1 MAVLINSKTLND
13 KALISKSDI
22 KYIQSLAH
30 KKFRDEECL
39 FIVEGVKMVEELIL
53 SASDNIDRIFAT
65 KSWVQRQIPTSII
78 NELTVVIEEHELA
91 KISQLKTPNEVLA
104 LVKFPKFQK
113 EYRIDKVLT
122 LVLDQIQ
129 DPGNL
134 GTIIRTCDW
143 FGVNQIICSLDTV
156 DIYNPKVIQS
166 AMGSIMHVEV
176 LYRSLPIFLS
186 TVKDIPIYAAVL
198 NGKSI
203 HDIAVAKPSL
213 LLIGNESNGI
223 SKEVLAF
230 ATEKITI
237 PKLGQ
242 AESLNAA
249 IASGIILTAFQ
260 K

>member
-1 MAVLINSKTLND
+1 M
-13 KALISKSDI
+13 ISKSDI

-30 KKFRDEECL
+30 KKFRDEERL
-39 FIVEGVKMVEELIL
+39 FIVEGVKMVEELIS
-53 SASDNIDRIFAT
+53 SASDNIDRVFAT
-65 KSWVQRQIPTSII
+65 KNWVERQLPNTVV
-78 NELTVVIEEHELA
+78 NKLTVVIEEHELA
-91 KISQLKTPNEVLA
+91 KISQHKTPNEVLA
-104 LVKFPKFQK
+104 LVKFPKFQN
-113 EYRIDKVLT
+113 EYNTDNKLT

-143 FGVNQIICSLDTV
+143 FGINQIVCSLDTV
-156 DIYNPKVIQS
+156 DNYNPKVIQS
-166 AMGSIMHVEV
+166 AMGSILHVEV
-176 LYRSLPIFLS
+176 IYRSLPTFLS
-186 TVKDIPIYAAVL
+186 TVQDIPIYAAVL

-203 HDIAVAKPSL
+203 HDIAIAKPSL

-223 SKEVLAF
+223 SKEVLSF

-249 IASGIILTAFQ
+249 IASGIIISALL

>member
-1 MAVLINSKTLND
+1 M
-13 KALISKSDI
+13 ISKSDI

-30 KKFRDEECL
+30 KKFRDEERL
-39 FIVEGVKMVEELIL
+39 FIVEGVKMVEELIS
-53 SASDNIDRIFAT
+53 SASDNIDRVFAT
-65 KSWVQRQIPTSII
+65 KNWVERQLPNTVV
-78 NELTVVIEEHELA
+78 NKLTVVIEEHELA
-91 KISQLKTPNEVLA
+91 KISQHKTPNEVLA
-104 LVKFPKFQK
+104 LVKFPKFQN
-113 EYRIDKVLT
+113 EYNTDNKLT

-143 FGVNQIICSLDTV
+143 FGINQIICSLDTV
-156 DIYNPKVIQS
+156 DNYNPKVIQS
-166 AMGSIMHVEV
+166 AMGSILHVEV
-176 LYRSLPIFLS
+176 IYRSLPTFLS
-186 TVKDIPIYAAVL
+186 TVQDIPIYAAVL

-203 HDIAVAKPSL
+203 HDIAIAKPSL

-249 IASGIILTAFQ
+249 IASGIIISALL

>member
-1 MAVLINSKTLND
+1 M
-13 KALISKSDI
+13 ISKSDI

-30 KKFRDEECL
+30 KKFRDEERL
-39 FIVEGVKMVEELIL
+39 FIVEGVKMVEELIS
-53 SASDNIDRIFAT
+53 SASDNIDRVFAT
-65 KSWVQRQIPTSII
+65 KNWVERQLPNTVV
-78 NELTVVIEEHELA
+78 NKLTVVIEEHELA
-91 KISQLKTPNEVLA
+91 KISQHKTPNEVLA
-104 LVKFPKFQK
+104 LVKFPKFEN
-113 EYRIDKVLT
+113 EYNTDNKLT

-143 FGVNQIICSLDTV
+143 FGINQIVCSLDTV
-156 DIYNPKVIQS
+156 DNYNPKVIQS
-166 AMGSIMHVEV
+166 AMGSILHVEV
-176 LYRSLPIFLS
+176 IYRSLPTFLS
-186 TVKDIPIYAAVL
+186 TVQDIPIYAAVL

-203 HDIAVAKPSL
+203 HDIAIAKPSL

-249 IASGIILTAFQ
+249 IASGIIISALL

>member
-1 MAVLINSKTLND
+1 
-13 KALISKSDI
+13 LISKSDI

-30 KKFRDEECL
+30 KKFRDEERL
-39 FIVEGVKMVEELIL
+39 FIVEGVKMVEELIS
-53 SASDNIDRIFAT
+53 SASDNIDRVFAT
-65 KSWVQRQIPTSII
+65 KNWVERQLPNTVVTK
-78 NELTVVIEEHELA
+78 LTVVIEEHELA
-91 KISQLKTPNEVLA
+91 KISQHKTPNEVLA
-104 LVKFPKFQK
+104 LVKFPKFQN
-113 EYRIDKVLT
+113 EYNTDNKLT

-143 FGVNQIICSLDTV
+143 FGINQIVCSLDTV
-156 DIYNPKVIQS
+156 DNYNPKVIQS
-166 AMGSIMHVEV
+166 AMGSILHVEV
-176 LYRSLPIFLS
+176 IYRSLPTFLS
-186 TVKDIPIYAAVL
+186 TVQDIPIYAAVL

-203 HDIAVAKPSL
+203 HDIAIAKPSL

-249 IASGIILTAFQ
+249 IASGIIISALL

>member
-1 MAVLINSKTLND
+1 MIA
-13 KALISKSDI
+13 KAEV

-30 KKFRDEECL
+30 KKFRDEERL
-39 FIVEGVKMVEELIL
+39 FIVEGVKMVEELIS
-53 SASDNIDRIFAT
+53 SASDNIDRVFAT
-65 KSWVQRQIPTSII
+65 KNWVKRQLPNSVA
-78 NELTVVIEEHELA
+78 NELTVVIEEHERA
-91 KISQLKTPNEVLA
+91 KISQHKTPNEVLA
-104 LVKFPKFQK
+104 LVKFPKFQN
-113 EYRIDKVLT
+113 EYKTDNSIT

-143 FGVNQIICSLDTV
+143 FGINQIVCSLDTV
-156 DIYNPKVIQS
+156 DNYNPKVIQS
-166 AMGSIMHVEV
+166 AMGSILHVEV
-176 LYRSLPIFLS
+176 IYSSLPKFLS
-186 TVKDIPIYAAVL
+186 TVQDIPIYAAVL

-203 HDIAVAKPSL
+203 HDIAVVKPSL
-213 LLIGNESNGI
+213 VLIGNESNGI

-249 IASGIILTAFQ
+249 IASGIIISALL

>member
-1 MAVLINSKTLND
+1 M
-13 KALISKSDI
+13 ISKSDV

-30 KKFRDEECL
+30 KKFRDEERL
-39 FIVEGVKMVEELIL
+39 FIVEGVKMVEELI
-53 SASDNIDRIFAT
+53 ASTSNNIHRLFAT
-65 KSWVQRQIPTSII
+65 QNWVQRQLPSSII

-104 LVKFPKFQK
+104 LIKFPKTQHK
-113 EYRIDKVLT
+113 YKVDKALT

-143 FGVNQIICSLDTV
+143 FGVDQIVCSLDTV
-156 DIYNPKVIQS
+156 DVYNSKVIQS
-166 AMGSIMHVEV
+166 TKGSILHVEV
-176 LYRSLPIFLS
+176 IYTNLPAFLS
-186 TVKDIPIYAAVL
+186 TVQDIPIYAAVL
-198 NGKSI
+198 SGKSI
-203 HDIAVAKPSL
+203 HDVELKKPSL
-213 LLIGNESNGI
+213 VLIGNESNGI

-230 ATEKITI
+230 ATEKISI

-249 IASGIILTAFQ
+249 IASGIILSAFL

>member
-1 MAVLINSKTLND
+1 
-13 KALISKSDI
+13 LISKSDI

-30 KKFRDEECL
+30 KKFRDEERL
-39 FIVEGVKMVEELIL
+39 FIVEGVKMVEELIS
-53 SASDNIDRIFAT
+53 SASDNIDRVFAT
-65 KSWVQRQIPTSII
+65 KNWVERQLPNSVVTK
-78 NELTVVIEEHELA
+78 LTVVIEEHELA
-91 KISQLKTPNEVLA
+91 KISQHKTPNEVLA
-104 LVKFPKFQK
+104 LVKFPKFQNDYNTDNK
-113 EYRIDKVLT
+113 LT

-143 FGVNQIICSLDTV
+143 FGINQIVCSLDTV
-156 DIYNPKVIQS
+156 DNYNPKVIQS
-166 AMGSIMHVEV
+166 AMGSILHIEV
-176 LYRSLPIFLS
+176 IYRSLPTFLS
-186 TVKDIPIYAAVL
+186 TVQDIPIYAAVL

-203 HDIAVAKPSL
+203 HDIAIAKPSL

-249 IASGIILTAFQ
+249 IASGIIISALL

>member
-1 MAVLINSKTLND
+1 M
-13 KALISKSDI
+13 ISKSDI

-30 KKFRDEECL
+30 KKFRDEERL
-39 FIVEGVKMVEELIL
+39 FIVEGVKMVEELIS
-53 SASDNIDRIFAT
+53 SASDNIDRVFAT
-65 KSWVQRQIPTSII
+65 KNWVERQLPNTVV
-78 NELTVVIEEHELA
+78 NKLTVVIEEHELA
-91 KISQLKTPNEVLA
+91 KISQHKTPNEVLA
-104 LVKFPKFQK
+104 LVKFPKFQN
-113 EYRIDKVLT
+113 EYNTDNKLT

-143 FGVNQIICSLDTV
+143 FGINQIVCSLDTV
-156 DIYNPKVIQS
+156 DNYNPKVIQS
-166 AMGSIMHVEV
+166 AMGSILHVEV
-176 LYRSLPIFLS
+176 IYKSLPTFLS
-186 TVKDIPIYAAVL
+186 TVQDIPIYAAVL

-203 HDIAVAKPSL
+203 HDIAIAKPSL

-249 IASGIILTAFQ
+249 IASGIIISALL

>member
-1 MAVLINSKTLND
+1 
-13 KALISKSDI
+13 LISKSDI

-30 KKFRDEECL
+30 KKFRDEERL
-39 FIVEGVKMVEELIL
+39 FIVEGVKMVEELIS
-53 SASDNIDRIFAT
+53 SASDNIDRVFAT
-65 KSWVQRQIPTSII
+65 KNWVERQLPNTVV
-78 NELTVVIEEHELA
+78 NKLTVVIEEHELA
-91 KISQLKTPNEVLA
+91 KISQHKTPNEVLA
-104 LVKFPKFQK
+104 LVKFPKFQN
-113 EYRIDKVLT
+113 EYNTDNKLT

-143 FGVNQIICSLDTV
+143 FGINQIVCSLDTV
-156 DIYNPKVIQS
+156 DNYNPKVIQS
-166 AMGSIMHVEV
+166 AMGSILHVEV
-176 LYRSLPIFLS
+176 IYRSLPSFLS
-186 TVKDIPIYAAVL
+186 TVQDIPIYAAVL

-203 HDIAVAKPSL
+203 HDIAIAKPSL

-249 IASGIILTAFQ
+249 IASGIIISALL

>member
-1 MAVLINSKTLND
+1 
-13 KALISKSDI
+13 LISKSDI

-30 KKFRDEECL
+30 KKFRDEERL
-39 FIVEGVKMVEELIL
+39 FIVEGVKMVEELIS
-53 SASDNIDRIFAT
+53 SASDNIDRVFAT
-65 KSWVQRQIPTSII
+65 KNWVERQLPNTVV
-78 NELTVVIEEHELA
+78 NKLTVVIEEHELA
-91 KISQLKTPNEVLA
+91 KISQHKTPNEVLA
-104 LVKFPKFQK
+104 LVKFPKFQN
-113 EYRIDKVLT
+113 EYNTDNKLT

-143 FGVNQIICSLDTV
+143 FGINQIVCSLDTV
-156 DIYNPKVIQS
+156 DNYNPKVIQS
-166 AMGSIMHVEV
+166 AMGSILHVEV
-176 LYRSLPIFLS
+176 IYRSLPTFLS
-186 TVKDIPIYAAVL
+186 TVQDIPIYAAVL

-203 HDIAVAKPSL
+203 HDIAIAKPSL

-249 IASGIILTAFQ
+249 IASGIIISALL

>member
-1 MAVLINSKTLND
+1 
-13 KALISKSDI
+13 LISKSDI

-30 KKFRDEECL
+30 KKFRDEERL
-39 FIVEGVKMVEELIL
+39 FIVEGVKMVEELI
-53 SASDNIDRIFAT
+53 STASENIERVFAI
-65 KSWVQRQIPTSII
+65 KNWVQRQLPNLVA

-91 KISQLKTPNEVLA
+91 KISQHKTPNEVLA
-104 LVKFPKFQK
+104 LVKIPKFQN
-113 EYRIDKVLT
+113 EYKTDNAIT

-143 FGVNQIICSLDTV
+143 FGINQIVCSLDTV
-156 DIYNPKVIQS
+156 DNYNPKVIQS
-166 AMGSIMHVEV
+166 AMGSILHVEV
-176 LYRSLPIFLS
+176 LYSSLPTFLS
-186 TVKDIPIYAAVL
+186 TVQDIPIYAAVL

-213 LLIGNESNGI
+213 VLIGNESNGI

-249 IASGIILTAFQ
+249 IASGIIISALL

>member
-1 MAVLINSKTLND
+1 M
-13 KALISKSDI
+13 ISKSDI

-30 KKFRDEECL
+30 KKFRDEERL
-39 FIVEGVKMVEELIL
+39 FIVEGVKMVEELIS
-53 SASDNIDRIFAT
+53 SASDNIDRVFAT
-65 KSWVQRQIPTSII
+65 KNWVERQLPNTVVTK
-78 NELTVVIEEHELA
+78 LTVVIEEHELA
-91 KISQLKTPNEVLA
+91 KISQHKTPNEVLA
-104 LVKFPKFQK
+104 LVKFPKFQN
-113 EYRIDKVLT
+113 EYNTDNKLT

-143 FGVNQIICSLDTV
+143 FGINQIVCSLDTV
-156 DIYNPKVIQS
+156 DNYNPKVIQS
-166 AMGSIMHVEV
+166 AMGSILHVEV
-176 LYRSLPIFLS
+176 IYRSLPTFLS
-186 TVKDIPIYAAVL
+186 TVQDIPIYAAVL

-203 HDIAVAKPSL
+203 HDIAIVKPSL

-249 IASGIILTAFQ
+249 IASGIIISALL

>member
-1 MAVLINSKTLND
+1 
-13 KALISKSDI
+13 LISKSDI

-30 KKFRDEECL
+30 KKFRDEERL
-39 FIVEGVKMVEELIL
+39 FIVEGVKMVEELIS
-53 SASDNIDRIFAT
+53 SASDNIDRVFAT
-65 KSWVQRQIPTSII
+65 KNWVERQLPNTVV
-78 NELTVVIEEHELA
+78 NKLTVVIEEHELA
-91 KISQLKTPNEVLA
+91 KISQHKTPNEVLA
-104 LVKFPKFQK
+104 LVKFPKFEN
-113 EYRIDKVLT
+113 EYNTDNKLT

-143 FGVNQIICSLDTV
+143 FGINQIVCSLDTV
-156 DIYNPKVIQS
+156 DNYNPKVIQS
-166 AMGSIMHVEV
+166 AMGSILHVEV
-176 LYRSLPIFLS
+176 IYKSLPTFLS
-186 TVKDIPIYAAVL
+186 TVQDIPIYAAVL

-203 HDIAVAKPSL
+203 HDIAIAKPSL

-249 IASGIILTAFQ
+249 IASGIIISALL

>member
-1 MAVLINSKTLND
+1 M
-13 KALISKSDI
+13 ISKSDI

-30 KKFRDEECL
+30 KKFRDEERL
-39 FIVEGVKMVEELIL
+39 FIVEGVKMVEELIS
-53 SASDNIDRIFAT
+53 SASDNIDRVFAT
-65 KSWVQRQIPTSII
+65 KNWVERQLPNTVV
-78 NELTVVIEEHELA
+78 NKLTVVIEEHELA
-91 KISQLKTPNEVLA
+91 KISQHKTPNEVLA
-104 LVKFPKFQK
+104 LVKFPKFQN
-113 EYRIDKVLT
+113 EYNTDNKLT

-143 FGVNQIICSLDTV
+143 FGINQIVCSLDTV
-156 DIYNPKVIQS
+156 DNYNPKVIQS
-166 AMGSIMHVEV
+166 AMGSILHVEV
-176 LYRSLPIFLS
+176 IYRSLPTFLS
-186 TVKDIPIYAAVL
+186 TVQDIPIYAAVL

-203 HDIAVAKPSL
+203 HDIAIAKPSL

-249 IASGIILTAFQ
+249 IASGIIISALL

>member
-1 MAVLINSKTLND
+1 M
-13 KALISKSDI
+13 ISKSDI

-30 KKFRDEECL
+30 KKFRDEERL
-39 FIVEGVKMVEELIL
+39 FIVEGVKMVEELIS
-53 SASDNIDRIFAT
+53 SASDNIDRVFAT
-65 KSWVQRQIPTSII
+65 KNWVQRQLPNSVA

-91 KISQLKTPNEVLA
+91 KISQHKTPNEVLA
-104 LVKFPKFQK
+104 LVKFPKFQN
-113 EYRIDKVLT
+113 EYKTDNSIT

-143 FGVNQIICSLDTV
+143 FGINQIVCSLDTV
-156 DIYNPKVIQS
+156 DNYNPKVIQS
-166 AMGSIMHVEV
+166 AMGSILHVEV
-176 LYRSLPIFLS
+176 IYSSLPKFLS
-186 TVKDIPIYAAVL
+186 TVQDIPIYAAVL

-203 HDIAVAKPSL
+203 HDIAVVKPSL
-213 LLIGNESNGI
+213 VVIGNESNGI

-249 IASGIILTAFQ
+249 IASGIIISALL

>member
-1 MAVLINSKTLND
+1 M
-13 KALISKSDI
+13 ISKSDI

-30 KKFRDEECL
+30 KKFRDEERL
-39 FIVEGVKMVEELIL
+39 FIVEGVKMVEELIS
-53 SASDNIDRIFAT
+53 SASDNIDRVFAT
-65 KSWVQRQIPTSII
+65 KNWVERQLPNTVV
-78 NELTVVIEEHELA
+78 NKLTVVIEEHELA
-91 KISQLKTPNEVLA
+91 KISQHKTPNEVLA
-104 LVKFPKFQK
+104 LVKFPKFQN
-113 EYRIDKVLT
+113 EYNTDNKLT

-143 FGVNQIICSLDTV
+143 FGINQIVCSLDTV
-156 DIYNPKVIQS
+156 DNYNPKVIQS
-166 AMGSIMHVEV
+166 AMGSILHVEV
-176 LYRSLPIFLS
+176 IYRSLPSFLS
-186 TVKDIPIYAAVL
+186 TVQDIPIYAAVL

-203 HDIAVAKPSL
+203 HDIAIAKPSL

-249 IASGIILTAFQ
+249 IASGIIISALL

>member
-1 MAVLINSKTLND
+1 M
-13 KALISKSDI
+13 ISKSDI

-30 KKFRDEECL
+30 KKFRDEERL
-39 FIVEGVKMVEELIL
+39 FIVEGVKMVEELIS
-53 SASDNIDRIFAT
+53 SASDNIDRVFAT
-65 KSWVQRQIPTSII
+65 KNWVERQLPNSVVTK
-78 NELTVVIEEHELA
+78 LTVVIEEHELA
-91 KISQLKTPNEVLA
+91 KISQHKTPNEVLA
-104 LVKFPKFQK
+104 LVKFPKFQNDYNTDNK
-113 EYRIDKVLT
+113 LT

-143 FGVNQIICSLDTV
+143 FGINQIVCSLDTV
-156 DIYNPKVIQS
+156 DNYNPKVIQS
-166 AMGSIMHVEV
+166 AMGSILHIEV
-176 LYRSLPIFLS
+176 IYRSLPTFLS
-186 TVKDIPIYAAVL
+186 TVQDIPIYAAVL

-203 HDIAVAKPSL
+203 HDIAIAKPSL

-249 IASGIILTAFQ
+249 IASGIIISALL

>member
-1 MAVLINSKTLND
+1 M
-13 KALISKSDI
+13 ISKSDI

-30 KKFRDEECL
+30 KKFRDEERL
-39 FIVEGVKMVEELIL
+39 FIVEGIKMVEELIS
-53 SASDNIDRIFAT
+53 SASDNIDRVFAT
-65 KSWVQRQIPTSII
+65 KNWVQRQLPNPVV
-78 NELTVVIEEHELA
+78 NELTIVLEERELA
-91 KISQLKTPNEVLA
+91 KISQHKTPNEVLA
-104 LVKFPKFQK
+104 LVKFPRLQN
-113 EYRIDKVLT
+113 EYKTDNALT

-143 FGVNQIICSLDTV
+143 FGINQIVCSLDTV

-166 AMGSIMHVEV
+166 AMGSILHVEV
-176 LYRSLPIFLS
+176 IYTSLPAFLS
-186 TVKDIPIYAAVL
+186 TVQHIPIYAAVL

-203 HDIAVAKPSL
+203 HDIELKKPSL
-213 LLIGNESNGI
+213 VLIGNESNGI

-230 ATEKITI
+230 ANKKITI

-249 IASGIILTAFQ
+249 IASGIILSTFL

>member
-1 MAVLINSKTLND
+1 M
-13 KALISKSDI
+13 ISKSDI

-30 KKFRDEECL
+30 KKFRDEERL
-39 FIVEGVKMVEELIL
+39 FIVEGVKMVEELIS
-53 SASDNIDRIFAT
+53 SASDNIDRVFAT
-65 KSWVQRQIPTSII
+65 KNWVERQLPNTVVTK
-78 NELTVVIEEHELA
+78 LTVVIEEHELA
-91 KISQLKTPNEVLA
+91 KISQHKTPNEVLA
-104 LVKFPKFQK
+104 LVKFPKFQN
-113 EYRIDKVLT
+113 EYNTDNKLT

-143 FGVNQIICSLDTV
+143 FGINQIVCSLDTV
-156 DIYNPKVIQS
+156 DNYNPKVIQS
-166 AMGSIMHVEV
+166 AMGSILHVEV
-176 LYRSLPIFLS
+176 IYRSLPTFLS
-186 TVKDIPIYAAVL
+186 TVQDIPIYAAVL

-203 HDIAVAKPSL
+203 HDIAIAKPSL

-249 IASGIILTAFQ
+249 IASGIIISALL

>member
-1 MAVLINSKTLND
+1 M
-13 KALISKSDI
+13 ISKSDV

-30 KKFRDEECL
+30 KKFRDDERL
-39 FIVEGVKMVEELIL
+39 FIVEGVKMVEELI
-53 SASDNIDRIFAT
+53 ASRSNNIHRLFAT
-65 KSWVQRQIPTSII
+65 QNWVQRQLPSSIT
-78 NELTVVIEEHELA
+78 NELTVVVEEHELA

-104 LVKFPKFQK
+104 LVEFPKTQHK
-113 EYRIDKVLT
+113 YKGDKALT

-143 FGVNQIICSLDTV
+143 FGVDQIVCSLDTV
-156 DIYNPKVIQS
+156 DNYNPKVIQS
-166 AMGSIMHVEV
+166 AMGSILHVEV
-176 LYRSLPIFLS
+176 IYTSLPAFLS
-186 TVKDIPIYAAVL
+186 TVQDIPIYAAVL
-198 NGKSI
+198 SGKSI
-203 HDIAVAKPSL
+203 HDIELKKPSL
-213 LLIGNESNGI
+213 ILIGNESNGI

-230 ATEKITI
+230 ATKKISI

-249 IASGIILTAFQ
+249 IASGIILSTFL

>member
-1 MAVLINSKTLND
+1 M
-13 KALISKSDI
+13 ISKSDI

-30 KKFRDEECL
+30 KKFRDEERL
-39 FIVEGVKMVEELIL
+39 FIVEGVKMVEELIS
-53 SASDNIDRIFAT
+53 SASDNIDRVFAT
-65 KSWVQRQIPTSII
+65 KNWVERQLPNTVV
-78 NELTVVIEEHELA
+78 NKLTVVIEEHELA
-91 KISQLKTPNEVLA
+91 KISQHKTPNEVLA
-104 LVKFPKFQK
+104 LVKFPKFQN
-113 EYRIDKVLT
+113 EYNTDNKLT

-143 FGVNQIICSLDTV
+143 FGINQIVCSLDTV
-156 DIYNPKVIQS
+156 DNYNPKVIQS
-166 AMGSIMHVEV
+166 AMGSILHVEV
-176 LYRSLPIFLS
+176 IYRSLPIFLS
-186 TVKDIPIYAAVL
+186 TVQDIPIYAAVL

-203 HDIAVAKPSL
+203 HDIAIAKPSL

-249 IASGIILTAFQ
+249 IASGIIISALL

>member
-1 MAVLINSKTLND
+1 M
-13 KALISKSDI
+13 ISKSDI

-30 KKFRDEECL
+30 KKFRDEERL
-39 FIVEGVKMVEELIL
+39 FIVEGVKMVEELIS
-53 SASDNIDRIFAT
+53 SASDNIDRVFAT
-65 KSWVQRQIPTSII
+65 KNWVERQLPNTVV
-78 NELTVVIEEHELA
+78 NKLTVVIEEHELA
-91 KISQLKTPNEVLA
+91 KISQHKTPNEVLA
-104 LVKFPKFQK
+104 LVKFPKFEN
-113 EYRIDKVLT
+113 EYNTDNKLT

-143 FGVNQIICSLDTV
+143 FGINQIVCSLDTV
-156 DIYNPKVIQS
+156 DNYNPKVIQS
-166 AMGSIMHVEV
+166 AMGSILHVEV
-176 LYRSLPIFLS
+176 IYKSLPTFLS
-186 TVKDIPIYAAVL
+186 TVQDIPIYAAVL

-203 HDIAVAKPSL
+203 HDIAIAKPSL

-249 IASGIILTAFQ
+249 IASGIIISALL